1 LYIAQSVAL
10 DKIIVFMCFF
20 HNIQL

>member
-10 DKIIVFMCFF
+10 DRIIIFTCFF